1 MAGPYFNSRLSSLPK
16 DGVLM
21 YAGMLYPDTYPNP
34 PSHSFPDRQL
44 PLQISDA
51 EIQRHWEGQPVNNVP
66 QYILPARVD
75 SQYVVVFIYFGN
87 QNPSQS
93 QLTAAQQQ
101 LDTLAIPKR
110 QPSAHRGR
118 SSFPAPSFH
127 SASGWYTASSGPI
140 SPGADGILPNAP
152 MAWAANI
159 PLPAHQAV
167 RGYPTSTLASLPV
180 NGVAITV
187 TLDTRRSPVK
197 PDANFPT
204 TSLPLDL
211 SRATYQPVWEGQVA
225 PNVPE
230 YILLG
235 TVKQQYV
242 DVRIFFGTQ
251 KPAASVLLDAQ
262 RELANLVIPDRPK
275 SHQRPQPLQ

>member
-1 MAGPYFNSRLSSLPK
+1 
-16 DGVLM
+16 M
-21 YAGMLYPDTYPNP
+21 YAGMLYPERYPNP
-34 PSHSFPDRQL
+34 PSHTFPDRQL
-44 PLQISDA
+44 PLQLADA
-51 EIQRHWEGQPVNNVP
+51 EIQRHWEGQPANNVP

-75 SQYVVVFIYFGN
+75 SQYVVVYIYFGN

-101 LDTLAIPKR
+101 LDTLAIPNR
-110 QPSAHRGR
+110 QPSVHRAR

-127 SASGWYTASSGPI
+127 SAPGWYTATSGPI
-140 SPGADGILPNAP
+140 TPGPHGILPDAP
-152 MAWAANI
+152 MAWAANV
-159 PLPAHQAV
+159 PLPTHQAV
-167 RGYPTSTLASLPV
+167 SGYPTSTLASLPV

-187 TLDTRRSPVK
+187 SLDTRTSPVK

-204 TSLPLDL
+204 MSLPLYL
-211 SRATYQPVWEGQVA
+211 SRASRERTWEGQVA

-230 YILLG
+230 YTLLG

-251 KPAASVLLDAQ
+251 KPAASVLHEAQ

-275 SHQRPQPLQ
+275 